1 VSIGLDKGK
10 PPCQQQ
16 QLQKN
21 EFAIEN
27 VCQKE
32 IFKLLSF
39 PSTAGKKRKKIMK
52 FLKGVLT

>member
-1 VSIGLDKGK
+1 VSIGIDKGK

-16 QLQKN
+16 QKN
-21 EFAIEN
+21 EFAIKN

-39 PSTAGKKRKKIMK
+39 PSTAGKNKQKLMK
-52 FLKGVLT
+52 FF

>member
-39 PSTAGKKRKKIMK
+39 PSTAGKNKQKLMK
-52 FLKGVLT
+52 FF